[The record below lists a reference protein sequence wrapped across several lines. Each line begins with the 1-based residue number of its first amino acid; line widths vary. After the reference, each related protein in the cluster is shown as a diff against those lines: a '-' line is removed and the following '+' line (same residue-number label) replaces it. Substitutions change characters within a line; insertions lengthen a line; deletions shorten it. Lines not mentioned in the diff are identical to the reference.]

1 MTPVASIEEAA
12 SEPADLRLGERGSA
26 KVAGFDFG
34 NPPTEIL
41 ASNLRTCPLAP
52 GLPSLRRTAPGSLRQ
67 APTDA
72 PAVYAAAFVNVGARA
87 GKLATFQDVTVVGCG
102 REAGRASSENED
114 AVGALLRRLEGR
126 GAALD
131 AWAWRR
137 RRGLPPAPPRGRCA
151 TTARRSVSS
160 VSRTR
165 QTWNSAPRTTPCRSC
180 RGSRA
185 GPSWGLGR
193 APDLWPRG
201 QTKRRNSSLTRKWS
215 GFTLQLARA
224 DQTLQDNV
232 TKSV

>member
-1 MTPVASIEEAA
+1 MVPVASIEEAA
-12 SEPADLRLGERGSA
+12 SEPADLRIGERGSA

-52 GLPSLRRTAPGSLRQ
+52 GLPSLLRTAPGSLRQ

-114 AVGALLRRLEGR
+114 AVGAILRRLEGR
-126 GAALD
+126 GAALE
-131 AWAWRR
+131 AWARRR
-137 RRGLPPAPPRGRCA
+137 RRGLPPAPPEGAARQQRGEA
-151 TTARRSVSS
+151 SLS

-165 QTWNSAPRTTPCRSC
+165 QTWYSASRTTPCRSC

-185 GPSWGLGR
+185 GPSWGAREGAESL
-193 APDLWPRG
+193 APGAKQKGEIHP
-201 QTKRRNSSLTRKWS
+201 
-215 GFTLQLARA
+215 
-224 DQTLQDNV
+224 
-232 TKSV
+232 

>member
-1 MTPVASIEEAA
+1 VVPVASIEEAA
-12 SEPADLRLGERGSA
+12 SEPADLRIGERGSA

-114 AVGALLRRLEGR
+114 AVGAILRRLEGR

-137 RRGLPPAPPRGRCA
+137 RRGLPPAPPEGAARQQRGEA
-151 TTARRSVSS
+151 SQA
-160 VSRTR
+160 
-165 QTWNSAPRTTPCRSC
+165 
-180 RGSRA
+180 SRA
-185 GPSWGLGR
+185 RDRPGILPLGR
-193 APDLWPRG
+193 RRVGRAARLAGGAFVGARDGAESLAPGPNKKAKFILDTEVERLYSAVSQG
-201 QTKRRNSSLTRKWS
+201 GS
-215 GFTLQLARA
+215 
-224 DQTLQDNV
+224 NV
-232 TKSV
+232 TR